1 MEVLKIAPPFTYSYQ
16 CGSTL
21 LVSYIPVYM
30 YSVSM
35 QLIAN
40 LAKLVIIFS
49 FHPTPH
55 SSWWRSFSG
64 VCWPF
69 SLPLTISTLFPKS
82 TQVIDPYRIVSNTM
96 NNVLLLLSFG
106 LCSPALGCCLMLS
119 ITVNLCSWLMLVG
132 RFLMLRLRSLVQN
145 DPERPFGDSL
155 GTDLG
160 ISSISPLTHSSSLDD
175 QRPPSQSL
183 CTDDF
188 VNLLREQVAGV
199 HRHLIECKWPVICTS
214 CFFMTMFSWEIVGD
228 EVGWLEAIWVPV
240 LGVVILFIVMVWD
253 ALLVRGVVGPSPS
266 LVPATRGT
274 SLQSSSHSNYEF
286 NRPKSSTETF

>member
-1 MEVLKIAPPFTYSYQ
+1 LMECALSVPVVMNVLEIAPPFTYSYQ

-21 LVSYIPVYM
+21 LISYIPVYM
-30 YSVSM
+30 YSASL
-35 QLIAN
+35 QLT
-40 LAKLVIIFS
+40 LVLVRLFAIFALS
-49 FHPTPH
+49 SHPTPTF
-55 SSWWRSFSG
+55 WM
-64 VCWPF
+64 
-69 SLPLTISTLFPKS
+69 TLFPQICWPLSMRS
-82 TQVIDPYRIVSNTM
+82 TSSTAIRVIEPFQILYNTTSNLILM
-96 NNVLLLLSFG
+96 LSFG
-106 LCSPALGCCLMLS
+106 LCSPVLACSLMLNL
-119 ITVNLCSWLMLVG
+119 TANLCSWQMLVG
-132 RFLMLRLRSLVQN
+132 RFLTLRIPIL
-145 DPERPFGDSL
+145 
-155 GTDLG
+155 
-160 ISSISPLTHSSSLDD
+160 SSSRLDSPRD
-175 QRPPSQSL
+175 ALKDLEKPRESSEPHQHQDEL
-183 CTDDF
+183 

-274 SLQSSSHSNYEF
+274 SLQSSSHSIYEF